1 MINAFRFSLEID
13 CGFSSM
19 EMHGSAHG
27 IRPVYYSRPN
37 NLLAEEF
44 VREVYLFVVHSG
56 FFRGIGDTESN
67 FNSYSFFVSFRWSLT
82 RALSLINLKR
92 IS

>member
-1 MINAFRFSLEID
+1 M
-13 CGFSSM
+13 G
-19 EMHGSAHG
+19 AHG
-27 IRPVYYSRPN
+27 IRRVYYSRRN

-56 FFRGIGDTESN
+56 FFSGIGDTESN
-67 FNSYSFFVSFRWSLT
+67 FNSYYFFWSLT